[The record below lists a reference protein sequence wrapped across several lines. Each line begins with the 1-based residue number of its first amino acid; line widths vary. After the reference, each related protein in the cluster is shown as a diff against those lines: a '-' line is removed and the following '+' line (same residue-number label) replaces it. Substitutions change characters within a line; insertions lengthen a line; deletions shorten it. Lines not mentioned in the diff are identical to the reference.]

1 MGPGFDSFGFAV
13 DLENELVLE
22 RGAFEMDIYGEGEN
36 TLPRDESNA
45 IISAV
50 RDGYA
55 AIFPDE
61 TLPVHD
67 IKFTSIN
74 RIPRA
79 RSLGSSS
86 SALVAGRRRFG
97 ARRPGISPR
106 PRPSS
111 FSFSSP
117 RTRRATP
124 ITSRRPSTAGSR

>member
-13 DLENELVLE
+13 DLQNELVLE
-22 RGAFEMDIYGEGEN
+22 RGPFRFDIYGEGE
-36 TLPRDESNA
+36 TSLPRDETNA

-50 RDGYA
+50 KDGYA

-61 TLPVHD
+61 TLPIED
-67 IKFTSIN
+67 LKFTSIN
-74 RIPRA
+74 RIPPA
-79 RSLGSSS
+79 RGLGSSS
-86 SALVAGRRRFG
+86 AALVAGLAAG
-97 ARRPGISPR
+97 LALAGQDLAA

-124 ITSRRPSTAGSR
+124 TTSPPRSTAGSR